1 MFKKAEQAKSA
12 ILTMGAGRGFVVE
25 SLSNRV
31 VISAAHC
38 LPRPPRFGRADQ
50 YKVNV
55 CQCARTTRS
64 KTDGLGGVPLR
75 RSDCRHCRTRRA
87 GKAGSWSKESKAYD
101 ELVEP
106 IPPLKSIAS
115 LRSVEQVKSALRRNY
130 VTPLRIADAPEEGRA
145 WLMSLKGE
153 WFQCMVMYTKIFE
166 TPLFIIDPEQP
177 PVRGMSGSPIL
188 SDNGKAIGVF
198 CLISDWGSGS
208 PNPRL
213 TRDLPARFLRAKGRK
228 INPDA
233 LRDIEV
239 RASIIKN
246 EPQTV
251 DVPSKVSE
259 SEP

>member
-1 MFKKAEQAKSA
+1 MCANVLGPLDQKPTVWAECLFADP
-12 ILTMGAGRGFVVE
+12 IAGIAV
-25 SLSNRV
+25 
-31 VISAAHC
+31 
-38 LPRPPRFGRADQ
+38 
-50 YKVNV
+50 
-55 CQCARTTRS
+55 
-64 KTDGLGGVPLR
+64 LGEP
-75 RSDCRHCRTRRA
+75 D
-87 GKAGSWSKESKAYD
+87 AGSWSKESKAYD
-101 ELVEP
+101 DLVEP